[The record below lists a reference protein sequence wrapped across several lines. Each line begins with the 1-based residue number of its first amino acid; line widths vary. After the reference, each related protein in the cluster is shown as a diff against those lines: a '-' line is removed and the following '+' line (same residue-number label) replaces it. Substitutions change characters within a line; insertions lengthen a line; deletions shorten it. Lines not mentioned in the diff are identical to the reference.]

1 MELINLFFGTKI
13 FIELIKLNLKT
24 LLNLDHLKYLILR
37 KVSYKIKKSYLIKSI
52 L

>member
-24 LLNLDHLKYLILR
+24 LLNLDLFKYLILR
-37 KVSYKIKKSYLIKSI
+37 KFYYKIKKSYPIKSI